1 MKNHTCP
8 HMNECKQFVLKHDF
22 EWKCLGKI
30 SWNQENCF
38 KTKSLGIEEMH
49 ELPIMWWGYRLID
62 ASKK

>member
-1 MKNHTCP
+1 
-8 HMNECKQFVLKHDF
+8 MNECKQFVLKHDF